1 MLWLCMGQVS
11 LGVLVGALLGLS
23 KSPVVGVAL
32 PIIFTFAGGSVIG
45 LAKGQSDAQLTQ
57 IGLQLVA
64 FCVPTL
70 ISMVVS
76 ARYREGGGAGLSLR
90 GAKDHPEGQGRNP

>member
-1 MLWLCMGQVS
+1 MLWLCMGLGS
-11 LGVLVGALLGLS
+11 LGLLVGALLGLS

-57 IGLQLVA
+57 TGLQLVA
-64 FCVPTL
+64 FCLCTL
-70 ISMVVS
+70 LSMVVS
-76 ARYREGGGAGLSLR
+76 ARCREGGIIDLSL
-90 GAKDHPEGQGRNP
+90 GKTKQQSEGQGRTP

>member
-32 PIIFTFAGGSVIG
+32 PIIFTFAGGSVVG

-90 GAKDHPEGQGRNP
+90 GAKDQSEGQGRKP

>member
-32 PIIFTFAGGSVIG
+32 PIIFTFAGGSVVG

-70 ISMVVS
+70 ISMLVS
-76 ARYREGGGAGLSLR
+76 ARYREGGGPGLPLT
-90 GAKDHPEGQGRNP
+90 GAKHQSEG